1 MPHNSATPSPKN
13 RVMVAYIATPGGMD
27 ALHLGIALAAGSNA
41 HLDIVMALEP
51 HATQPV
57 RPGTYPHDRSFASL
71 FEAQVATWVD
81 DALAEVPDGISATAH
96 VATGDSIPETLLAK
110 GKELG
115 STALVVGTQGGGLFK
130 RFTLGSVVNSLLHS
144 SPIPL
149 ALAPAGFNHPGP
161 IDRITVMYADTPA
174 GKDVLALGTE
184 RANLRGIPL
193 RIVSFSIDSDAT
205 AATVNKDAEVLTI
218 TAHSVSEAMQQ
229 LTWLP
234 GELVVLGSSRLAP
247 PGRLFLGTT
256 ATHILRHA
264 PVPALAAPR
273 GYRAHPQH
281 HEER

>member
-1 MPHNSATPSPKN
+1 M
-13 RVMVAYIATPGGMD
+13 
-27 ALHLGIALAAGSNA
+27 
-41 HLDIVMALEP
+41 
-51 HATQPV
+51 
-57 RPGTYPHDRSFASL
+57 
-71 FEAQVATWVD
+71 
-81 DALAEVPDGISATAH
+81 
-96 VATGDSIPETLLAK
+96 
-110 GKELG
+110 
-115 STALVVGTQGGGLFK
+115 GTQGGGLFK